1 MRSCGSIRSASCF
14 TTGPIVRTYA
24 GLLEGLLLRD
34 YAQAQLEQNARGGH
48 ALTLHLHRAPV
59 PWAPSVPVSPR
70 ANGVEI
76 ERQRLGI
83 GRLFVVLAVFD
94 VASSPAPWH
103 RKTSSR

>member
-1 MRSCGSIRSASCF
+1 MAAYEALHVLQQARSSALMLGSCHRSE
-14 TTGPIVRTYA
+14 
-24 GLLEGLLLRD
+24 EGLLLRD

-48 ALTLHLHRAPV
+48 ALPLLLHRAPV

-83 GRLFVVLAVFD
+83 GRHIVVLAVFN
-94 VASSPAPWH
+94 VASSPAP
-103 RKTSSR
+103 